1 MNDIPSGPA
10 AIRLVR
16 IIWLAIFASILI
28 YALIT
33 FMTLRQPSPA
43 PFESAFSNPLVL
55 GFHLAGVGLF
65 FAAFVVS
72 SVVLR
77 DGATPSPSY
86 TPVASPETVNVTV
99 RMRKGLIARWALIE
113 SVAIFGLVVAFMS
126 QDARLFLPLFALS
139 VAGMLASY
147 PSDSML
153 RKLTPS

>member
-1 MNDIPSGPA
+1 
-10 AIRLVR
+10 
-16 IIWLAIFASILI
+16 
-28 YALIT
+28 
-33 FMTLRQPSPA
+33 MTVPQTSLA

-55 GFHLAGVGLF
+55 GVHLAGVGLF

-72 SVVLR
+72 SVVFR
-77 DGATPSPSY
+77 DGATPSGPYS
-86 TPVASPETVNVTV
+86 PVASPETVSVTG
-99 RMRKGLIARWALIE
+99 RMKKGLIIRWVLIE
-113 SVAIFGLVVAFMS
+113 SVAVFGLVVAFMS